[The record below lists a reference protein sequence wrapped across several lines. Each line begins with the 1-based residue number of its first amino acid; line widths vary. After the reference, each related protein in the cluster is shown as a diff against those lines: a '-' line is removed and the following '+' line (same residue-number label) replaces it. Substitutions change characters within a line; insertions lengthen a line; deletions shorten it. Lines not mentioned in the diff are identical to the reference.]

1 MKKAII
7 YVRTSVNQTDE
18 AKQVQIEALKKYC
31 GNNGLQVSLTISNVG
46 AGSVDELKRFV
57 KNSDHFVVTG
67 LDRISRDPDKCKTF
81 CQFLEDNDIELH
93 VVQTTDVNSTL
104 KELLAKT
111 DAEVRSKKIKAGLAR
126 KKAVVK
132 TAETEANE
140 SQNKPK
146 KIIADPY
153 LIRELLIKKRDF
165 KALAE
170 FNRQEREKRA

>member
-1 MKKAII
+1 MLI
-7 YVRTSVNQTDE
+7 
-18 AKQVQIEALKKYC
+18 
-31 GNNGLQVSLTISNVG
+31 
-46 AGSVDELKRFV
+46 
-57 KNSDHFVVTG
+57 
-67 LDRISRDPDKCKTF
+67 
-81 CQFLEDNDIELH
+81 
-93 VVQTTDVNSTL
+93 
-104 KELLAKT
+104 
-111 DAEVRSKKIKAGLAR
+111 
-126 KKAVVK
+126 KAVVK